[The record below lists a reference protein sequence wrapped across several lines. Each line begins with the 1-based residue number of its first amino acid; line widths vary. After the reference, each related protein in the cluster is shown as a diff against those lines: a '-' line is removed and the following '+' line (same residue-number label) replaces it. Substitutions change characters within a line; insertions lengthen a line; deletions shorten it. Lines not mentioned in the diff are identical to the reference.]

1 MKIAGI
7 DVHKKVLMVVVVDS
21 SAPEVKPARRRFV
34 RPPSELQRLRIWLQ
48 EQGVEEAVME
58 STAPYWRSVW
68 LELEPH
74 MRLHLAQAFSGVH
87 QACDRKLAKDKNL
100 QPWNLA
106 PLNFVSLRSSLHYG
120 SLEGLSSRD
129 ERPKKRAPL
138 TAPPSQRDKCASFH
152 G

>member
-21 SAPEVKPARRRFV
+21 SAPEEEPARRRFV
-34 RPPSELQRLRIWLQ
+34 GLPSELQRLPISLQ
-48 EQGVEEAVME
+48 DQGGEEAVTE

-106 PLNFVSLRSSLHYG
+106 PLNFVSLRSSLDYG
-120 SLEGLSSRD
+120 GLEGLSRV
-129 ERPKKRAPL
+129 EMNAQKNGRP
-138 TAPPSQRDKCASFH
+138 
-152 G
+152 